1 VLPVPTRRLA
11 VVAAL
16 GALAV
21 VAADS
26 VAAFWVLNAL
36 LVAVAV
42 ADWALTPPVGRVEVR
57 REVPEAVPLGG
68 RITLT
73 WRVRNTSDRA
83 LSVVVADEL
92 APSLRPSRRRFEAR
106 IPARSTVTATAE
118 LRPVRRG
125 RFDPHRVTVRVHGP
139 LGLAARQ
146 GTVVVPGRLRVL
158 PSFSSRDEAELRIDR
173 ARILE
178 VGLRSAKGRG
188 GGTEFDQLR
197 EYTPDDEFRKID
209 WAATAR
215 AGKAIVRSYRA
226 ERNQT
231 VVNLLDNGRVM
242 AARVGGVPRVEHAM
256 DAVMMLTYVA
266 TRLGD
271 RAGLIAFDRQ
281 VRAVVEP
288 GHGAAQLGRVT
299 DALYDLAPALAA
311 SDYQGAFAATLA
323 RFRRRALLV
332 IHTDLVEQAVGESLL
347 PALPVI
353 SRSHL
358 VIVAAVQDPDV
369 AAWAVARPADGEE
382 AFRQAAA
389 SAALEERRRA
399 TAALRRLGVTV
410 VDAPPGE
417 LAAQLADAY
426 LRVKATGRL

>member
-1 VLPVPTRRLA
+1 
-11 VVAAL
+11 
-16 GALAV
+16 
-21 VAADS
+21 
-26 VAAFWVLNAL
+26 
-36 LVAVAV
+36 
-42 ADWALTPPVGRVEVR
+42 
-57 REVPEAVPLGG
+57 
-68 RITLT
+68 
-73 WRVRNTSDRA
+73 
-83 LSVVVADEL
+83 
-92 APSLRPSRRRFEAR
+92 
-106 IPARSTVTATAE
+106 
-118 LRPVRRG
+118 
-125 RFDPHRVTVRVHGP
+125 
-139 LGLAARQ
+139 
-146 GTVVVPGRLRVL
+146 
-158 PSFSSRDEAELRIDR
+158 
-173 ARILE
+173 
-178 VGLRSAKGRG
+178 
-188 GGTEFDQLR
+188 
-197 EYTPDDEFRKID
+197 
-209 WAATAR
+209 
-215 AGKAIVRSYRA
+215 
-226 ERNQT
+226 
-231 VVNLLDNGRVM
+231 
-242 AARVGGVPRVEHAM
+242 M

-347 PALPVI
+347 PALTVI

-369 AAWAVARPADGEE
+369 AAWAVARPVDGEE